1 MVLSLPRGHKETPEE
16 RGAIIVLFALCL
28 VPMIAF
34 IALAID
40 VSRMAESSS
49 KAKASVG
56 FASLAGLESYY
67 TTKVPA
73 EKTDPN
79 EVHKYRLEKAIDRV
93 EELLALTESSN
104 IGTSGAALT
113 ETGQHEFKEGSG
125 ALTSRTADISGVVTP
140 GQWFFS
146 EPSVGCANYVPEG
159 GGEDTQACPC
169 QGATKKWDKQ
179 CFRAAGAND
188 TIVTAMKVDYHTKS
202 HNGISTAIEATFSRV
217 LGVDSIN
224 FGVSTIAA
232 IAPRALAFSIDN
244 SRSMTFGNFT
254 PYSDLT
260 TFREASEYVYPLN
273 VSDPECA
280 GDANP
285 CTAEGLCNFTGD
297 SASLYR
303 VLYNTMVADG
313 PRPVSPLK
321 GSSVHYYDDYKCFN
335 IDNNGE
341 QERYLIATKIGY
353 DVDEDG
359 DGAADGKFNGP
370 EPLNSVLQG
379 IYTVTQ
385 SLEKISV
392 AGDKIIAFSFDDR
405 TPNDLTSMDEDKRR
419 VFGPTSV
426 GNDDFNNL
434 KRIVKVEGQT
444 DDDVKYRIEH
454 LFFPLVGSSTDI
466 PGAMAYGLEQL
477 TLMAS
482 NESLRMHTMFS
493 DGVSNCSH
501 RGSGSGDFMKLA
513 SGKYSL
519 QKDTCKDSLD
529 DPDPKTID
537 ANMVDHSS
545 PSWGDYAYGNHIW
558 SLWEASALASREE
571 TKLDSEVASV
581 IPPKEFLKASDGT
594 DFKTYQ
600 DLGIKFNFVAVG
612 EPSLPHTIV
621 RQSATNPDRCMT
633 DGEARKADEWYVH
646 FDPSY
651 IDDAWENY
659 NTGGTP
665 KPYALATTYMYYMTK
680 ETDGFYFPVRTP
692 CNSLSGGADGACKF
706 GGVSMQ
712 AYLDGLCKANYRDS
726 TGGTNDCP
734 WGSGFVYKQPFTDTC
749 GRLTCDPQC
758 KSVGE
763 QVDRAMTEMLSQN
776 PFVLVTQLN

>member
-188 TIVTAMKVDYHTKS
+188 TIVTAMKVDYNTKS

-260 TFREASEYVYPLN
+260 TFREAS
-273 VSDPECA
+273 
-280 GDANP
+280 
-285 CTAEGLCNFTGD
+285 
-297 SASLYR
+297 
-303 VLYNTMVADG
+303 
-313 PRPVSPLK
+313 
-321 GSSVHYYDDYKCFN
+321 
-335 IDNNGE
+335 
-341 QERYLIATKIGY
+341 
-353 DVDEDG
+353 
-359 DGAADGKFNGP
+359 
-370 EPLNSVLQG
+370 
-379 IYTVTQ
+379 
-385 SLEKISV
+385 
-392 AGDKIIAFSFDDR
+392 
-405 TPNDLTSMDEDKRR
+405 
-419 VFGPTSV
+419 
-426 GNDDFNNL
+426 
-434 KRIVKVEGQT
+434 
-444 DDDVKYRIEH
+444 
-454 LFFPLVGSSTDI
+454 
-466 PGAMAYGLEQL
+466 
-477 TLMAS
+477 
-482 NESLRMHTMFS
+482 
-493 DGVSNCSH
+493 
-501 RGSGSGDFMKLA
+501 
-513 SGKYSL
+513 
-519 QKDTCKDSLD
+519 
-529 DPDPKTID
+529 
-537 ANMVDHSS
+537 
-545 PSWGDYAYGNHIW
+545 
-558 SLWEASALASREE
+558 
-571 TKLDSEVASV
+571 
-581 IPPKEFLKASDGT
+581 
-594 DFKTYQ
+594 
-600 DLGIKFNFVAVG
+600 
-612 EPSLPHTIV
+612 
-621 RQSATNPDRCMT
+621 
-633 DGEARKADEWYVH
+633 
-646 FDPSY
+646 
-651 IDDAWENY
+651 
-659 NTGGTP
+659 
-665 KPYALATTYMYYMTK
+665 
-680 ETDGFYFPVRTP
+680 
-692 CNSLSGGADGACKF
+692 
-706 GGVSMQ
+706 
-712 AYLDGLCKANYRDS
+712 
-726 TGGTNDCP
+726 
-734 WGSGFVYKQPFTDTC
+734 
-749 GRLTCDPQC
+749 
-758 KSVGE
+758 
-763 QVDRAMTEMLSQN
+763 
-776 PFVLVTQLN
+776 